1 MGPPKWFS
9 GKESAC
15 NSGDAGSIPGW
26 GRFPGEGK
34 WQPTPVLL
42 PGKFHG
48 WKSLVGYSPWGRK
61 ELDMTEQLSL
71 TLCTISYSCVCV
83 LQFVFNFY
91 IF

>member
-1 MGPPKWFS
+1 MGKGAVHKLNIIILDMGFPGGS
-9 GKESAC
+9 DGKESAC
-15 NSGDAGSIPGW
+15 NAGDLGWIPWLGSS
-26 GRFPGEGK
+26 PGEGK
-34 WQPTPVLL
+34 DYPL
-42 PGKFHG
+42 
-48 WKSLVGYSPWGRK
+48 YSPWGRK